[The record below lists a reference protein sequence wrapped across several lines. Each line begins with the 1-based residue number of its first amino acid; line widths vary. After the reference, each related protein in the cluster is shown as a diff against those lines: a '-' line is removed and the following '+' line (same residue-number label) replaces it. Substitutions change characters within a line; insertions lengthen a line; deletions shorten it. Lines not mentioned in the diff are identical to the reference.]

1 MSLRKKSITL
11 YFQNNSRGGTKIN
24 KNVWGTMKP
33 VLTNKDHINNKEII
47 IKKGSKTINEGREL
61 SEAFKQVLCKFCG
74 KYIYNQ

>member
-1 MSLRKKSITL
+1 
-11 YFQNNSRGGTKIN
+11 
-24 KNVWGTMKP
+24 MKP

>member
-1 MSLRKKSITL
+1 
-11 YFQNNSRGGTKIN
+11 
-24 KNVWGTMKP
+24 MKP

-74 KYIYNQ
+74 KYIYNQWHNIFAIYSVFEWG